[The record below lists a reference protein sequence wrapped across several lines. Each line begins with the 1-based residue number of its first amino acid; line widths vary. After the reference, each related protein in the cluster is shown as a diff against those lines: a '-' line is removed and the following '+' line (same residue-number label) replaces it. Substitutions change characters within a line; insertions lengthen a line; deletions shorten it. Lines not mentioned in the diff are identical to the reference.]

1 MLNHIWLA
9 MLLTAMLV
17 AGVTGNVRASV
28 DAAIRGA
35 ETAVTLALGLVGIM
49 ALWLGLMRLAERSG
63 LVGYLARALRPVL
76 RKLFPE
82 VPVDHPAMAS
92 MVMNIAA
99 NMLGLTN
106 AATPLGLRAMR
117 DLERLNPHPGTA
129 TNAMCTFLAINTG
142 SVQLIPASAI
152 AVLAA
157 SGSVDP
163 TAIVGAA
170 LIATCFSSAAALIA
184 VKAME
189 RLPVFRVVADP
200 TPDSAGTHRESSAS
214 PASRVGSGTTT
225 NSESNSESESES
237 KPAPSRPIGAS
248 GAIILGITA
257 LGYLVILTSMVFP
270 ELFGRAPDA
279 SSLGQPVW
287 ILAVNAVSLLAI
299 PALLSFFPLFAAL
312 RGVPVYEEFVEG
324 AKEGFQVALRI
335 IPFLVAMLVAIG
347 FLRGSG
353 AVEGMTSLLRSP
365 LEALGFPPE
374 LLPMSLIRPLSGS
387 ASLAALGDI
396 VKTFGPDSLLA
407 RTAATLFGS
416 TETTFYV
423 IAVYFG
429 SVAVRRVR
437 HAVWAGLIA
446 DATGVVAAVVVCRLM
461 FGAG

>member
-1 MLNHIWLA
+1 MLNYIWLT
-9 MLLTAMLV
+9 MLLTGMLV
-17 AGVTGNVRASV
+17 AGITGNVRASV

-35 ETAVTLALGLVGIM
+35 ETAVTLALGLVGVM
-49 ALWLGLMRLAERSG
+49 SLWLGVMRLAERSG
-63 LVGYLARALRPVL
+63 LVAILARALRPVL
-76 RKLFPE
+76 GRLFPD
-82 VPVDHPAMAS
+82 VPADHPAMAS

-117 DLERLNPHPGTA
+117 DLESLNRRPGTA

-163 TAIVGAA
+163 TAIVGST
-170 LIATCFSSAAALIA
+170 LVATCCSTVAGLAAVKGLERLAVFRLGPTVGVAASPGTSPTAGNAGGGAGETAGLTPPSMPRATPWWGSGVLIA
-184 VKAME
+184 VALGFLAIALTLIFPE
-189 RLPVFRVVADP
+189 WVGREPDP
-200 TPDSAGTHRESSAS
+200 TMA
-214 PASRVGSGTTT
+214 
-225 NSESNSESESES
+225 
-237 KPAPSRPIGAS
+237 
-248 GAIILGITA
+248 
-257 LGYLVILTSMVFP
+257 
-270 ELFGRAPDA
+270 
-279 SSLGQPVW
+279 GQPVW
-287 ILAVNAVSLLAI
+287 VRAVGAVSLLAI
-299 PALLSFFPLFAAL
+299 PALLTFFPLFATL

-324 AKEGFQVALRI
+324 AKEGFQVAVRI

-347 FLRGSG
+347 FLRGAG
-353 AVEGMTSLLRSP
+353 AIEGFTNLLRTP
-365 LEALGFPPE
+365 MEALGFPPE

-387 ASLAALGDI
+387 ASLAAFSDI
-396 VKTFGPDSLLA
+396 VKTFGADSLLA
-407 RTAATLFGS
+407 RTAGTLFGS

-446 DATGVVAAVVVCRLM
+446 DAAGVVAAVVVCRMM
-461 FGAG
+461 FGGG